1 MAMNGD
7 NWCEAQVSA
16 QTILDGLG
24 GPEDYAGCVGVTLS
38 PYADMS
44 EGGGNELLCGEETAC
59 ELRRRLQPHGLTVEL
74 GDYGL
79 EICRSYT
86 DEQARQVT

>member
-1 MAMNGD
+1 MAMNSNSWRD
-7 NWCEAQVSA
+7 TQVSA

-24 GPEDYAGCVGVTLS
+24 GPEDYADAIGVTLS

-44 EGGGNELLCGEETAC
+44 EHGGNELLCGEETAC
-59 ELRRRLQPHGLTVEL
+59 ELRRCLKPHGLTVEL
-74 GDYGL
+74 GTYGL